1 MSPRLARALRIA
13 AAVVLLLGAAALA
26 GFTYVIGGP
35 SMLIGML
42 RYDERDEG
50 TLQVGDVAP
59 DVELV
64 ALDGVTRAG
73 LLAERGDRP
82 LVLVFGSFT

>member
-1 MSPRLARALRIA
+1 MSSRHRRLLRLSLVAVALLAAIA
-13 AAVVLLLGAAALA
+13 LGV
-26 GFTYVIGGP
+26 FTAMIGGP

-42 RYDERDEG
+42 RYDEREEG
-50 TLQVGDVAP
+50 SLRVGDVAP

-64 ALDGVTRAG
+64 ALDGETRQG
-73 LLAERGDRP
+73 LLEDRGDRP